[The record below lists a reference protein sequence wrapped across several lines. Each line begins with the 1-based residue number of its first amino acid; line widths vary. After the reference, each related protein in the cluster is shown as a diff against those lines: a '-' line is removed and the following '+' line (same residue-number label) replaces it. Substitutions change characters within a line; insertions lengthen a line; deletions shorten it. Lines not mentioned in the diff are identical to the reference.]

1 MKKYAKILLIL
12 VLTLGFSACED
23 EDDIRDSLYDYDMWI
38 GYLGFSDH
46 YDDLESGLQ
55 FNTNGFGKD
64 FQVYYHKSGERT
76 LDFAWR
82 LDGNRLTLD
91 YGDNF
96 KLLEIRYLEIR
107 DGVLAGTLYVDG
119 EMVDDI
125 ALVGHFW

>member
-38 GYLGFSDH
+38 GDLGFSDR
-46 YDDLESGLQ
+46 YGDLESGLQ

-64 FQVYYHKSGERT
+64 VQVYYNREGGRT

-82 LDGNRLTLD
+82 LNGNRLTLD

-96 KLLEIRYLEIR
+96 ELLEIRYVYISH
-107 DGVLAGTLYVDG
+107 GVLTGTLFVNGYEEFDV
-119 EMVDDI
+119 E
-125 ALVGHFW
+125 LVGDFW